1 MSDVPKQQAP
11 LVINTPYKPNTLG
24 AHTAPQRARAP
35 PLPRGNPTTP
45 PRENINNP
53 FKRTAGPAPV

>member
-1 MSDVPKQQAP
+1 MSDVPKTQAP

-35 PLPRGNPTTP
+35 PLPRPTAVVP

-53 FKRTAGPAPV
+53 FKRNAAPPV